1 MEDPQA
7 LAIPTLCIA
16 LFNKDELDN
25 FVYVAKSIDK
35 LSLTDE
41 RVKKVTKFM
50 TSALIEM
57 KSSFGILEIGAD
69 MTQQDKDRVTNMMAE
84 LSKNR
89 YVTLAAWISK
99 DS

>member
-35 LSLTDE
+35 LSSTDE
-41 RVKKVTKFM
+41 RVKEATKFM

-57 KSSFGILEIGAD
+57 KSSFGILEIGTD
-69 MTQQDKDRVTNMMAE
+69 MTQQDKDRVTNMMTE
-84 LSKNR
+84 LSKNGCI
-89 YVTLAAWISK
+89 TLAVWILK
-99 DS
+99 A